1 MKDTTFKK
9 SLARKIRN
17 RCTRELQK
25 ARDANSV
32 DEDFF
37 ALLGKVRQSIPMC
50 FTGDHSL
57 CRFSFVCTKKRR
69 NSTVLKLTKKDKK
82 TFQSIIDYRLSSEKL
97 QGQRTLLTTNKVE
110 AFHNRTL
117 RLSPKDKLYKAT
129 YPGCCAN
136 AVIGDCKGIEMGIL
150 HTGEM
155 MGLSFSE
162 TVSTKSNNLAVNRK
176 NHITRKQTLK
186 AKVSR
191 HIIRQHKWNLRG
203 KKELNEF
210 VN

>member
-1 MKDTTFKK
+1 M
-9 SLARKIRN
+9 
-17 RCTRELQK
+17 
-25 ARDANSV
+25 
-32 DEDFF
+32 
-37 ALLGKVRQSIPMC
+37 
-50 FTGDHSL
+50 
-57 CRFSFVCTKKRR
+57 
-69 NSTVLKLTKKDKK
+69 
-82 TFQSIIDYRLSSEKL
+82 
-97 QGQRTLLTTNKVE
+97 
-110 AFHNRTL
+110 

-129 YPGCCAN
+129 YPGRCAN
-136 AVIGDCKGIEMGIL
+136 AVIGDSKGIERGIL